1 MLYIVNN
8 TNKSECNINLIG
20 EKNMSKEVPKYRK
33 IDEHSFNAIKTLIN
47 TGLSGREIQRA
58 MNISQTTFWRIKTS
72 ETLEQYR
79 QVVNEKNYPQK
90 HLSEKDDGQRITD
103 MISETTITPI
113 GVNFT
118 EAQAENI
125 VEVLNKI
132 LEKLSIIADNT
143 KPKGLFH

>member
-1 MLYIVNN
+1 MNN
-8 TNKSECNINLIG
+8 K
-20 EKNMSKEVPKYRK
+20 VRKYRK
-33 IDEHSFNAIKTLIN
+33 IDEHSFNAIKTLIS

-58 MNISQTTFWRIKTS
+58 MNISQATFWRVKTS
-72 ETLEQYR
+72 ETLEEYR
-79 QVVNEKNYPQK
+79 QLLGEKNNAQK
-90 HLSEKDDGQRITD
+90 RLPKKDDEQRIMD

-132 LEKLSIIADNT
+132 LEKVSIIADNT

>member
-1 MLYIVNN
+1 MDKKVR
-8 TNKSECNINLIG
+8 
-20 EKNMSKEVPKYRK
+20 KYRK
-33 IDEHSFNAIKTLIN
+33 IDEHSFNAIKTLIS

-58 MNISQTTFWRIKTS
+58 MNISQATFWRVKTS
-72 ETLEQYR
+72 ETLEEYR
-79 QVVNEKNYPQK
+79 QLLDEKNNAQK
-90 HLSEKDDGQRITD
+90 RLPKKDDEQRITD

-125 VEVLNKI
+125 VEILNKI

>member
-1 MLYIVNN
+1 M
-8 TNKSECNINLIG
+8 NK
-20 EKNMSKEVPKYRK
+20 KVRKYRK
-33 IDEHSFNAIKTLIN
+33 IDEHNFNAIKTLIN

-58 MNISQTTFWRIKTS
+58 MNISQATLWRIKTS

-79 QVVNEKNYPQK
+79 QLVLEKNYPQK
-90 HLSEKDDGQRITD
+90 HLPEKDDGQIITD

-125 VEVLNKI
+125 VETLNKI

>member
-1 MLYIVNN
+1 
-8 TNKSECNINLIG
+8 
-20 EKNMSKEVPKYRK
+20 MSKEVRKYRK
-33 IDEHSFNAIKTLIN
+33 IDEHNFNAIKTLIN

-58 MNISQTTFWRIKTS
+58 MNISQATLWRIKTS

-79 QVVNEKNYPQK
+79 QLVLEKNSPQK
-90 HLSEKDDGQRITD
+90 HLSEKDDGQIITD

-125 VEVLNKI
+125 VETLNKI

>member
-1 MLYIVNN
+1 MDKKVR
-8 TNKSECNINLIG
+8 
-20 EKNMSKEVPKYRK
+20 KYRK
-33 IDEHSFNAIKTLIN
+33 IDEHSFNAIKTLIS

-58 MNISQTTFWRIKTS
+58 MNISQATFWRVKTS

-79 QVVNEKNYPQK
+79 QLLDEKNNAQK
-90 HLSEKDDGQRITD
+90 RLPKKDDEQRITD

-118 EAQAENI
+118 EAQAESI
-125 VEVLNKI
+125 VETLNKI
-132 LEKLSIIADNT
+132 LEKVSIIADNT

>member
-1 MLYIVNN
+1 M
-8 TNKSECNINLIG
+8 NKN
-20 EKNMSKEVPKYRK
+20 VRKYRK
-33 IDEHSFNAIKTLIN
+33 IDEHSFNAIKTLIS
-47 TGLSGREIQRA
+47 TGLSGREIQQA
-58 MNISQTTFWRIKTS
+58 MNISQATLWRVKTS

-79 QVVNEKNYPQK
+79 QLVLEKNYPQK

-132 LEKLSIIADNT
+132 LEKVSTIADNT

>member
-1 MLYIVNN
+1 MDKKVR
-8 TNKSECNINLIG
+8 
-20 EKNMSKEVPKYRK
+20 KYRK
-33 IDEHSFNAIKTLIN
+33 IDEHNFNAIKTLIN

-58 MNISQTTFWRIKTS
+58 MNISQATLWRIKTS

-79 QVVNEKNYPQK
+79 QLVLEKNFPQK
-90 HLSEKDDGQRITD
+90 HLPEKDDGQTITD

-125 VEVLNKI
+125 VETLNKI

>member
-1 MLYIVNN
+1 MDKKVR
-8 TNKSECNINLIG
+8 
-20 EKNMSKEVPKYRK
+20 KYRK
-33 IDEHSFNAIKTLIN
+33 IDEHSYNAIKTLIS

-58 MNISQTTFWRIKTS
+58 MNISQATFWRIKTS

-79 QVVNEKNYPQK
+79 QLVSEKNYPQK
-90 HLSEKDDGQRITD
+90 HLPEKDDEQRITD

-132 LEKLSIIADNT
+132 LEKVSIIADNT

>member
-1 MLYIVNN
+1 MDKKVR
-8 TNKSECNINLIG
+8 
-20 EKNMSKEVPKYRK
+20 KYRK
-33 IDEHSFNAIKTLIN
+33 IDEHNFNAIKTLIN

-58 MNISQTTFWRIKTS
+58 MNISQATLWRIKTS

-79 QVVNEKNYPQK
+79 QLVLEKNFPQK
-90 HLSEKDDGQRITD
+90 HLPEKDEGQRITD

-113 GVNFT
+113 GAILT
-118 EAQAENI
+118 EAQAEDI
-125 VEVLNKI
+125 VETLNKI

>member
-1 MLYIVNN
+1 MNN
-8 TNKSECNINLIG
+8 K
-20 EKNMSKEVPKYRK
+20 VRKYRK
-33 IDEHSFNAIKTLIN
+33 IDEHSFNAIKTLIS

-58 MNISQTTFWRIKTS
+58 MNISQATFWRVKTS

-79 QVVNEKNYPQK
+79 QLVLEKNYPQK
-90 HLSEKDDGQRITD
+90 HLPEKDDEQRITD

-118 EAQAENI
+118 ETQAENI
-125 VEVLNKI
+125 VETLNKI
-132 LEKLSIIADNT
+132 LEKVSIIADNA

>member
-1 MLYIVNN
+1 MNN
-8 TNKSECNINLIG
+8 K
-20 EKNMSKEVPKYRK
+20 VRKYRK
-33 IDEHSFNAIKTLIN
+33 IDEHSFNAIKTLIS

-58 MNISQTTFWRIKTS
+58 MNISQATFWRVKTS

-79 QVVNEKNYPQK
+79 QLVLEKNYPQK
-90 HLSEKDDGQRITD
+90 HPSEKDDGQRIMET
-103 MISETTITPI
+103 ISETTITPI

-118 EAQAENI
+118 EAQAEDI
-125 VEVLNKI
+125 AETLNKI

>member
-1 MLYIVNN
+1 MDKRVR
-8 TNKSECNINLIG
+8 
-20 EKNMSKEVPKYRK
+20 KYRK

-58 MNISQTTFWRIKTS
+58 MNISQATFWRVKTS
-72 ETLEQYR
+72 ETLEEYR
-79 QVVNEKNYPQK
+79 QLLDEKNNAQK
-90 HLSEKDDGQRITD
+90 RLPKKDDEQRITD

-113 GVNFT
+113 AALLT
-118 EAQAENI
+118 EGQAEEI
-125 VEVLNKI
+125 VETLNKI

>member
-1 MLYIVNN
+1 MDKKVR
-8 TNKSECNINLIG
+8 
-20 EKNMSKEVPKYRK
+20 KYRK
-33 IDEHSFNAIKTLIN
+33 IDEHNFNAIKTLIN

-58 MNISQTTFWRIKTS
+58 MNISQATLWRIKTS

-79 QVVNEKNYPQK
+79 QLVLEKNFPQK
-90 HLSEKDDGQRITD
+90 HLPEKDEGQRITD

-113 GVNFT
+113 AALLT
-118 EAQAENI
+118 EAQAEDI
-125 VEVLNKI
+125 IETLNKI

>member
-1 MLYIVNN
+1 
-8 TNKSECNINLIG
+8 
-20 EKNMSKEVPKYRK
+20 MSKEVRKYRK
-33 IDEHSFNAIKTLIN
+33 IDEHNFNAIKTLIN

-58 MNISQTTFWRIKTS
+58 MNISQATLWRIKTS

-79 QVVNEKNYPQK
+79 QLVLEKNYPQK
-90 HLSEKDDGQRITD
+90 HLSEKDDGQRIMET
-103 MISETTITPI
+103 ISETTITPI

-118 EAQAENI
+118 EDQAENI
-125 VEVLNKI
+125 VETLNKI

>member
-1 MLYIVNN
+1 
-8 TNKSECNINLIG
+8 
-20 EKNMSKEVPKYRK
+20 MSKEVRKYRK
-33 IDEHSFNAIKTLIN
+33 IDEHNFNAIKTLIN

-58 MNISQTTFWRIKTS
+58 MNISQATFWRIKTS

-79 QVVNEKNYPQK
+79 QLVLEKNFPQR
-90 HLSEKDDGQRITD
+90 HLSEKDDGQRIMET
-103 MISETTITPI
+103 ISETTITPI

-125 VEVLNKI
+125 VETLNKI
-132 LEKLSIIADNT
+132 LEKVSIIADNT

>member
-1 MLYIVNN
+1 MNN
-8 TNKSECNINLIG
+8 K
-20 EKNMSKEVPKYRK
+20 VRKYRK
-33 IDEHSFNAIKTLIN
+33 IDEHSYNAIKTLIS

-58 MNISQTTFWRIKTS
+58 MNISQATFWRVKTS
-72 ETLEQYR
+72 ETLEEYR
-79 QVVNEKNYPQK
+79 QLLGEKNNAQK
-90 HLSEKDDGQRITD
+90 HLSEKDDGQIITD

-125 VEVLNKI
+125 VETLNKI
-132 LEKLSIIADNT
+132 IEKLSIIADNT

>member
-1 MLYIVNN
+1 M
-8 TNKSECNINLIG
+8 NK
-20 EKNMSKEVPKYRK
+20 KVRKYRK
-33 IDEHSFNAIKTLIN
+33 IDEHNFNAIKTLIN

-58 MNISQTTFWRIKTS
+58 MNISQATLWRIKTS

-79 QVVNEKNYPQK
+79 QVVLEKNYPQK
-90 HLSEKDDGQRITD
+90 HLSEKDDGQIITD

-118 EAQAENI
+118 EAQAKDI
-125 VEVLNKI
+125 VETLNKI

>member
-1 MLYIVNN
+1 MNN
-8 TNKSECNINLIG
+8 K
-20 EKNMSKEVPKYRK
+20 VRKYRK
-33 IDEHSFNAIKTLIN
+33 IDEHSYNAIKTLIS

-58 MNISQTTFWRIKTS
+58 MNISQATFWRVKTS
-72 ETLEQYR
+72 ETLEEYR
-79 QVVNEKNYPQK
+79 QILGEKNNAQK
-90 HLSEKDDGQRITD
+90 RLPKKDDEQIITD

-125 VEVLNKI
+125 VETLNKI
-132 LEKLSIIADNT
+132 LEKLSIIADNA